1 MQHILKLWSEQEF
14 SKKNILEV
22 TLKKFFSLQLLST
35 GFQAPIFTQSSIFHA
50 YIFNYGWN
58 DDVYDMISLNMM
70 YLWAS
75 ILVLKVLSFLLLHI
89 KRERD

>member
-22 TLKKFFSLQLLST
+22 KLKKFFSLQLLLT
-35 GFQAPIFTQSSIFHA
+35 GFQALIFTQSSIFHA

-58 DDVYDMISLNMM
+58 DDVYDVSKNDV

-75 ILVLKVLSFLLLHI
+75 ILVLKVLSFL
-89 KRERD
+89 

>member
-22 TLKKFFSLQLLST
+22 KLKKFFSLQLLST
-35 GFQAPIFTQSSIFHA
+35 GFQALIFTQSSIFHA
-50 YIFNYGWN
+50 YIFIYGWN
-58 DDVYDMISLNMM
+58 DDVYDISKNDV

>member
-22 TLKKFFSLQLLST
+22 KLKKFFSLQLLST
-35 GFQAPIFTQSSIFHA
+35 GFQALIFIIASIFHA

-58 DDVYDMISLNMM
+58 DDVYNISEHGVFV
-70 YLWAS
+70 S
-75 ILVLKVLSFLLLHI
+75 
-89 KRERD
+89 